1 IIMDENVKQIVSY
14 NFNDQ
19 NELTITMNKRFL
31 KEYTDLR
38 MVLNNIID
46 LIGIVNG
53 NGIFNFVINYDDNN
67 FLNKLQKFTK
77 ESYKVYF
84 EQEYMI
90 NIYKSLFMIYY
101 DLLNFK
107 GIELTNIYAAYFN
120 EYVPE
125 EFNIN
130 SFFIEE
136 IPTHIDFHDKIIILL
151 TRFESLI
158 KQFYLIRKEHE
169 IFDEQFEAL
178 GDQV

>member
-1 IIMDENVKQIVSY
+1 M
-14 NFNDQ
+14 
-19 NELTITMNKRFL
+19 
-31 KEYTDLR
+31 
-38 MVLNNIID
+38 
-46 LIGIVNG
+46 
-53 NGIFNFVINYDDNN
+53 
-67 FLNKLQKFTK
+67 
-77 ESYKVYF
+77 YF

-178 GDQV
+178 GDQVSYDNLTSFIQDKYFYLSNDTIAKYVKIFSPIQLFFFL

>member
-1 IIMDENVKQIVSY
+1 
-14 NFNDQ
+14 
-19 NELTITMNKRFL
+19 
-31 KEYTDLR
+31 
-38 MVLNNIID
+38 
-46 LIGIVNG
+46 
-53 NGIFNFVINYDDNN
+53 
-67 FLNKLQKFTK
+67 
-77 ESYKVYF
+77 
-84 EQEYMI
+84 MI

-178 GDQV
+178 GDQVSYDNLTSFIQDKYFYLSNDTIAKYVKIFSPIQLFFFL